1 MLVVESAYFLI
12 NMKIIIDQ
20 RSRNRRA
27 SIPFFC
33 LYHVGIKKG
42 RRINKRRSG
51 AGAAYVDSYAPH
63 LVLCTIAI
71 VLLSAMDALLTLNI
85 LARGGTELNIF
96 MTILMEDS
104 TEKFVHF
111 KLALTSLALI
121 FLIIHHNHQL
131 IAKLQV
137 RHLLYLI
144 LFGYLTL
151 IGYEVALLTISSS

>member
-1 MLVVESAYFLI
+1 M
-12 NMKIIIDQ
+12 
-20 RSRNRRA
+20 
-27 SIPFFC
+27 
-33 LYHVGIKKG
+33 GIKKG

-51 AGAAYVDSYAPH
+51 AGAAYVDSYAPY

-71 VLLSAMDALLTLNI
+71 VLLNAMDALLTLNI
-85 LARGGTELNIF
+85 LARGGAELNIF
-96 MTILMEDS
+96 MAILMENS

-131 IAKLQV
+131 IGKLQI

>member
-1 MLVVESAYFLI
+1 MLVVESAYFWI
-12 NMKIIIDQ
+12 NMKIIIYQ
-20 RSRNRRA
+20 RSRDRRT

-33 LYHVGIKKG
+33 LYHLGIKKG

-51 AGAAYVDSYAPH
+51 AGTAYVDSYAPH

-71 VLLSAMDALLTLNI
+71 ILLSAMDALFTLNI
-85 LARGGTELNIF
+85 LARGGIELNTFIA
-96 MTILMEDS
+96 ILIEDS

-121 FLIIHHNHQL
+121 FLIIHHNYQL

-137 RHLLYLI
+137 KHLLYLI
-144 LFGYLTL
+144 LFGYITL
-151 IGYEVALLTISSS
+151 IGYELALLTISNT